1 MERGQKSFERANQ
14 WLPESRLEKALLLQR
29 FEGGESALRN
39 SVSRTPPGVKENG
52 D

>member
-1 MERGQKSFERANQ
+1 MGGPVYG
-14 WLPESRLEKALLLQR
+14 LPESGLEKALLLQR

-39 SVSRTPPGVKENG
+39 SVLCMPPGVRENG